1 MVNYKEDTSER
12 RKKNKS
18 GKKKKTRIIK
28 RNRKIEIVGKAEDFM
43 YLRSVVLPY
52 LKFVTIYKEKYLIL
66 GVPFNVLNITQNTN
80 FQ

>member
-28 RNRKIEIVGKAEDFM
+28 RNRKIGIVGKAEVFM
-43 YLRSVVLPY
+43 YLHSVVLPY
-52 LKFVTIYKEKYLIL
+52 LKFVTI
-66 GVPFNVLNITQNTN
+66 
-80 FQ
+80 